1 MNYIESKQTPDLI
14 IQKIKQK
21 KPKKPHTHK
30 KLLMQRLV
38 NLYVRLR
45 LL

>member
-14 IQKIKQK
+14 IQKIKK